1 MTAPMRTSVPRP
13 SSAPL
18 PETAGSSVRV
28 IVTRPAAQAAD
39 WVLRLR
45 AEQIDAVAL
54 PLIAVAPVADAAA
67 VEGAWAALAMRS
79 LVVFVSPNA
88 VEHFF
93 AHRPA
98 GSSWPAG
105 VLAGSP
111 GPGTTR
117 ALLGLGVPAAQT
129 VAPAADSAQFD
140 SKALWQQLASQDWRG
155 ARVLIVRGDG
165 GRDWLAETLRGHG
178 ATVEHVAAYRREAPV
193 FGAAHQALLAAAFH
207 EPAAHL
213 WYFSSS
219 EAIDHLERASAALAP
234 MRWAE
239 ARALATHPRIAER
252 ARQLGIARV
261 SECRPPLEAVL
272 ACIQSLRL

>member
-1 MTAPMRTSVPRP
+1 M
-13 SSAPL
+13 L
-18 PETAGSSVRV
+18 RV

-39 WVLRLR
+39 WVRRLE

-54 PLIAVAPVADAAA
+54 PLIGVAPAGDAAA
-67 VEGAWAALAMRS
+67 VEAAWATLATQR

-93 AHRPA
+93 AVRPA
-98 GSSWPAG
+98 GMRWPTG

-117 ALLGLGVPAAQT
+117 ALLDLSVPAAQT
-129 VAPAADSAQFD
+129 VAPAADAAQFD
-140 SKALWQQLASQDWRG
+140 SESLWRQLTAQDWQG
-155 ARVLIVRGDG
+155 ACVLIVRGDG
-165 GRDWLAETLRGHG
+165 GRDWLGQTLRGRG
-178 ATVEHVAAYRREAPV
+178 AQVTHVAVYRREAPM
-193 FGAAHQALLAAAFH
+193 FDAAQHARLAAALH

-219 EAIDHLERASAALAP
+219 EAIDHLERLSAPFEPL
-234 MRWAE
+234 RWAE

-261 SECRPPLEAVL
+261 TECRPPLEAVV
-272 ACIQSLRL
+272 ACIQSMRP